1 MKDRGKAEFFRG
13 RQEQL
18 EAFNKL
24 VERAEKEKSGTIFL
38 VQGAPGVGKTAFLE
52 ECEEK
57 MDKETWD
64 VIWCDPDVLW
74 DVNQLRKSLRLGNQV
89 QIAKSFIELGVE
101 SLIKIGVYFKLAD
114 RTIIGSI
121 NNRRKKR
128 GLLLILDEIQD
139 LGEKAS
145 PPDKVAERR
154 VRNTLYQMH
163 NWKMKKPFIL
173 LVGGL
178 GMSKSVLKQY
188 GISRF
193 NRKCAFNLGALNKEA
208 EKEIIKQ
215 YMTKKGGVHENNPN
229 LHHWIHTIVTETQG
243 WAHHITGYGIV
254 LSEQLKENQG
264 VLNEKELEQVLKK
277 GEEERFS
284 YYEQRVEDID
294 IQKRKLITS
303 LLKKKIPEMSEDD
316 MVSFFKKTFD
326 YEKSKDLF
334 DVALEKGVFHQNE
347 DGAFVVPIPSMQTWM
362 LHRFGRQG
370 KDDDPTKN

>member
-101 SLIKIGVYFKLAD
+101 SLIKIGVYFKLAN

-121 NNRRKKR
+121 NNRREKR

-139 LGEKAS
+139 LGKKAS
-145 PPDKVAERR
+145 PQDKVAERR

-163 NWKMKKPFIL
+163 NWRIKKPFIL

-188 GISRF
+188 GVSRF

-208 EKEIIKQ
+208 ETEIMKQ

-229 LHHWIHTIVTETQG
+229 LHHWIHTIMTETQG
-243 WAHHITGYGIV
+243 WAHHITGYGII
-254 LSEQLKENQG
+254 LSEQLKESQG

-294 IQKRKLITS
+294 IQKRKLIAS
-303 LLKKKIPEMSEDD
+303 LLKKKIPDMSEDD
-316 MVSFFKKTFD
+316 VVSFFQKTFD

-334 DVALEKGVFHQNE
+334 DTALEKGVFHQNE

-362 LHRFGRQG
+362 LHRFGHG
-370 KDDDPTKN
+370 DKG